1 MFFPMLIFC
10 CWCAPGRPGVQQQH
24 TCNNI
29 STARCEQHF
38 PNGTGVAPEN
48 HAVQAPCLL
57 QGSGPGHEGT
67 SYVAASTHLLLLVTQ
82 PALHSKQHCYELMSD
97 LLHHLMMLLGSR
109 LWSRATSQLVQYSCS
124 TARIT
129 NLHDEVTDAAEKHT
143 CFLALS
149 SRILS
154 MVRETG
160 RNTGTSDLAQLT
172 LWPW

>member
-1 MFFPMLIFC
+1 MLILC
-10 CWCAPGRPGVQQQH
+10 CLCAPGRLGGQQQH

-57 QGSGPGHEGT
+57 QGGGPGHEGT
-67 SYVAASTHLLLLVTQ
+67 SYVAASTHLLLLVAQ

-97 LLHHLMMLLGSR
+97 LSHHPMMLLGSR
-109 LWSRATSQLVQYSCS
+109 LWGCATSQYSCS

-129 NLHDEVTDAAEKHT
+129 TLHDKVTDAAEKHMRT
-143 CFLALS
+143 CLLALS
-149 SRILS
+149 SSTLS

-160 RNTGTSDLAQLT
+160 RNSRTSD
-172 LWPW
+172 